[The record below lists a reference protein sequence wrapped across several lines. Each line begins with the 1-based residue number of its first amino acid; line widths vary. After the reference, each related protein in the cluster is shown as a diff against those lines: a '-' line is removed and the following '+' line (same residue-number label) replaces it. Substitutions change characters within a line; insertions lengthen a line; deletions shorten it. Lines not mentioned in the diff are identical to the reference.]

1 MNPVARELLESGAAV
16 APGGERLALHSHLP
30 AEEGELLQDWIAEH
44 RPRRLLEIG
53 LAYGLSTLFVCEA
66 LERLGGADAYHVIDP
81 WQRTQWHGAGL
92 HALERAG
99 YRSLVRFHEEP
110 SELCLPRLLAEGERL
125 DFALV
130 DGWHS
135 FDQVM
140 MEVYFLNRM
149 LTPGGLLVFDDVHL
163 PALQRVLAFV
173 ATLPAYRR
181 LPIPDA
187 RRKARP
193 ARVRRLMGV
202 PEYRLAGVL
211 KVAEDE
217 RDWDHWVD
225 F

>member
-1 MNPVARELLESGAAV
+1 MNPVAREILESGAV
-16 APGGERLALHSHLP
+16 DAPDGARLELHSHLP
-30 AEEGELLQDWIAEH
+30 ADEGGLLQDWIQEH

-66 LERLGGADAYHVIDP
+66 VERLGGADAYHVIDP

-99 YRSLVRFHEEP
+99 YGERVRFHEEP

-149 LTPGGLLVFDDVHL
+149 LEPGGLLVFDDVHL
-163 PALQRVLAFV
+163 PALQRVLAFL
-173 ATLPAYRR
+173 ATVPAYRP
-181 LPIPDA
+181 LAVPEA
-187 RRKARP
+187 RRRTRA

-202 PEYRLAGVL
+202 PEYRLAGML
-211 KVAEDE
+211 KVGEDE
-217 RDWDHWVD
+217 RNWDHWVD